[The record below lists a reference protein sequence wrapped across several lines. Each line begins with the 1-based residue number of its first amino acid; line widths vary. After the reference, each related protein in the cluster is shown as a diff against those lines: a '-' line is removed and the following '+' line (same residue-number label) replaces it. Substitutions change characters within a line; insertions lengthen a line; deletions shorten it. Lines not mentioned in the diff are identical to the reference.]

1 MLFWTCHK
9 QFLSANR
16 PFDICVWHLS
26 LFGEGMAEN
35 RQVPPVKEVENPEVD
50 AAFAYSQ
57 LVDAVPQHVGKRSP
71 QLMAKLSQSRNRRNA
86 GFICLLVSMAKI
98 LQAVEHRDIV
108 AAAIVRVREKK
119 KKAETKVDNKEPDV
133 SKPAAILEDQP
144 GAEPDRTG
152 RDAAARATGETE
164 SAAPA
169 PRAEPARAAGAEE
182 SGADT
187 AGPRPEVEVGP
198 HGPIL
203 RQFRHDPTG
212 AIDALLKAHTG
223 DAVGALYNPHV
234 GEVDIVWGETAAKGF
249 GLAHILEGHPE
260 PGLLSELA
268 RVFESMTIGPAE
280 GYARQQDCFGERISH
295 RSGHDGVARNPKNMA
310 PDIFQRDAPWDGKGD
325 GRSGWRSRPRS
336 TCRADSLS
344 KHLQCHT
351 GTHRAAS
358 LRRISSPGRRRH
370 RFEAR

>member
-1 MLFWTCHK
+1 
-9 QFLSANR
+9 
-16 PFDICVWHLS
+16 
-26 LFGEGMAEN
+26 
-35 RQVPPVKEVENPEVD
+35 
-50 AAFAYSQ
+50 
-57 LVDAVPQHVGKRSP
+57 
-71 QLMAKLSQSRNRRNA
+71 MAKLSQSRNRRNA

-260 PGLLSELA
+260 PGLLSEFA
-268 RVFESMTIGPAE
+268 RVFESMTIGPRRDTRGNKIALVSASHTAVVRTEWRGTQKTWLLTFFRETRPGMEKGTE
-280 GYARQQDCFGERISH
+280 GV
-295 RSGHDGVARNPKNMA
+295 DGGPGPVQPADDIASRHGNLYSSYHNIGMSAIHFSRPILNGTGFRVLVLSVKPRKRHLPAFLKDAVN
-310 PDIFQRDAPWDGKGD
+310 PDIYERWLDRTARVEGSKLPPVQMANQRRK
-325 GRSGWRSRPRS
+325 
-336 TCRADSLS
+336 
-344 KHLQCHT
+344 
-351 GTHRAAS
+351 
-358 LRRISSPGRRRH
+358 
-370 RFEAR
+370 E